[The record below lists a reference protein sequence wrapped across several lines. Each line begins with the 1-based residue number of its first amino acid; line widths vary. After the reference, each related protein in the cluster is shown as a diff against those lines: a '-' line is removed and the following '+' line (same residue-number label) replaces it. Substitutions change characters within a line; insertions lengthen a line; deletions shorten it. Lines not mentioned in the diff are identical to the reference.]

1 MMLAAAV
8 TSGIAAASE
17 NMDGRVAAAK
27 KIVVRDDDSINPSAL
42 TMSHD
47 DVLEFENDSGQFM
60 RLVFVEPQDQT
71 DKIRCY
77 PIGHTVGR
85 PDQAPW
91 LLFDLVA
98 QNNVPVYFDELA
110 RVVAPGGR
118 VLITST
124 FGPATPYY
132 TPHKLLE
139 RRFRKLGFGDA
150 QSEQDT
156 RKALLETERVVEH
169 LRHRRQAVRGA

>member
-1 MMLAAAV
+1 MLRTEIDSRERLVIKRTVIVVMMLAAAV

-60 RLVFVEPQDQT
+60 RLVFVEPQDHT

-91 LLFDLVA
+91 LLFDWGPGRRLRA
-98 QNNVPVYFDELA
+98 TI
-110 RVVAPGGR
+110 APGKFASACTLAPGR
-118 VLITST
+118 YAFVARRVNRDPRGVEDSLGTKGTITV
-124 FGPATPYY
+124 
-132 TPHKLLE
+132 
-139 RRFRKLGFGDA
+139 
-150 QSEQDT
+150 Q
-156 RKALLETERVVEH
+156 
-169 LRHRRQAVRGA
+169 

>member
-1 MMLAAAV
+1 MLRTEIDSRERLVIKRTVIVVMMLAAAV
-8 TSGIAAASE
+8 TSGITAASE

-91 LLFDLVA
+91 LLFDWGPGRRLRA
-98 QNNVPVYFDELA
+98 TI
-110 RVVAPGGR
+110 APGKFASACTLAPGR
-118 VLITST
+118 YAFVARRVNRDPRGVEDSLGTKGTITV
-124 FGPATPYY
+124 
-132 TPHKLLE
+132 
-139 RRFRKLGFGDA
+139 
-150 QSEQDT
+150 Q
-156 RKALLETERVVEH
+156 
-169 LRHRRQAVRGA
+169 